1 MTFLNDLWA
10 SFQIFAGNFTDR
22 YGLWVNGLLLL
33 LVLAAVGLFLWRSI
47 RLGRRV
53 RHTEAQLNLPEPSK
67 KQSEEWCRKLSQAVS
82 FPTVTG
88 DKEAMSQFRSWLKE
102 SFPLVFSRLR
112 VLPCPGD
119 GLLFQWRCPE
129 KGEKGPVLLCA
140 HMDVV
145 PTEGQNW
152 THPPFEGEI
161 KEETVY
167 GRGAL
172 DCKGTLCG
180 ILQAVEELLQDGF
193 APGRDVYLAFGCDEE
208 TGGKE
213 GAAQIAK
220 QLKMR
225 GLHFDLI
232 LDEGTPISTAHLGK
246 ENFPAAL
253 LGVAEKGQ
261 ATFRLTARQKAGHA
275 AMPPQHTAAGYLSE
289 AICRIEA
296 APLHKRLLPVM
307 QQCLLFSAPAMGS
320 LQRAMVAN
328 LPFTRPL
335 LFRGTRHNLQLSA
348 LFHSTFAATCLEG
361 GSAPNVLPE
370 TASALLNA
378 RILQGDTG
386 EKLLEYLR
394 SLLDDLPVTIE
405 MVSCQDPS
413 AITDTAGAG
422 YQLVKGAVEETFG
435 RLPCIPTIMPA
446 GTDTKHY
453 QEFSDHI
460 IRFIPLAVSDATL
473 SAVHGPDEHLSCR
486 SYTAGVI
493 FYENLLKKL

>member
-10 SFQIFAGNFTDR
+10 SFQIFSGNFTDR
-22 YGLWVNGLLLL
+22 YGLWVNGALLL

-67 KQSEEWCRKLSQAVS
+67 KQNEEWCRKLSQAVS

-88 DKEAMSQFRSWLKE
+88 DKEAISQLRSWLKE
-102 SFPLVFSRLR
+102 SFPLVFSQLRL
-112 VLPCPGD
+112 LDCPGD

-129 KGEKGPVLLCA
+129 KGKKGPVLLCA

-180 ILQAVEELLQDGF
+180 ILQAAEELLQDGF

-296 APLHKRLLPVM
+296 APPPQAAAAGDAAM
-307 QQCLLFSAPAMGS
+307 PAV
-320 LQRAMVAN
+320 L
-328 LPFTRPL
+328 RP
-335 LFRGTRHNLQLSA
+335 GHGE
-348 LFHSTFAATCLEG
+348 FAAGHG
-361 GSAPNVLPE
+361 GQSPL
-370 TASALLNA
+370 
-378 RILQGDTG
+378 
-386 EKLLEYLR
+386 Y
-394 SLLDDLPVTIE
+394 
-405 MVSCQDPS
+405 PS
-413 AITDTAGAG
+413 AAFPGHPAQSAAFGFVPFHLCRHLSGGRQRPQCAAGDGFRSAQCTHPPRGHWGKTAGIPAFFAG
-422 YQLVKGAVEETFG
+422 
-435 RLPCIPTIMPA
+435 
-446 GTDTKHY
+446 
-453 QEFSDHI
+453 
-460 IRFIPLAVSDATL
+460 
-473 SAVHGPDEHLSCR
+473 
-486 SYTAGVI
+486 
-493 FYENLLKKL
+493 